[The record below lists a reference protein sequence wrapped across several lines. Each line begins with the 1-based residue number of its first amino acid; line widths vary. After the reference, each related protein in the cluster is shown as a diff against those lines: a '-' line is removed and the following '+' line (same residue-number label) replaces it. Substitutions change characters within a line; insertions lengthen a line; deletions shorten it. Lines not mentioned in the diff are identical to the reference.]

1 MNRTLYYCLL
11 PALIIFASFSPIFAA
26 EKGLLLTEEVQ
37 VMLGDSFM
45 AEREYYRAVTEY
57 KKFLVLFPDSEQSDS
72 VLFKIG
78 RAYQGGDEFENAAR
92 SFAAIGERYPD
103 STYAPAA
110 GYQAGLCYWRLN
122 RLDEAAA
129 AFTAVATHYPAS
141 GDAPRAL
148 LETALVDFDRKDLPG
163 SRRELERFLATYP
176 QDQRAEKARD
186 AITLLDRDQ
195 QLPRKSPVVAGL
207 LSAVVPGAGHIYAGH
222 YGDGVTSFFLN
233 GLFIAG
239 TVVAIRQENYAV
251 AGAVGVVGLPFYI
264 GNIYGAANAATKW
277 NISIRKELRGAI
289 AVTLDSPF

>member
-1 MNRTLYYCLL
+1 
-11 PALIIFASFSPIFAA
+11 
-26 EKGLLLTEEVQ
+26 LTEEVQ
-37 VMLGDSFM
+37 VRLGDSFM

-57 KKFLVLFPDSEQSDS
+57 KKFLILFPESEQSDS

-92 SFAAIGERYPD
+92 FFAAIGERYPD

-129 AFTAVATHYPAS
+129 AFSAVAARYPAS

-163 SRRELERFLATYP
+163 SRQELERFLAIYP
-176 QDQRAEKARD
+176 RDQRAEKARD

-239 TVVAIRQENYAV
+239 TVVAVRQENYAV
-251 AGAVGVVGLPFYI
+251 AGAVGAVGLPFYI

-277 NISIRKELRGAI
+277 NISVRKELRGAI

>member
-1 MNRTLYYCLL
+1 MIRTLCRCLL
-11 PALIIFASFSPIFAA
+11 PALFFFASFSPLFAA

-37 VMLGDSFM
+37 VKLGDSFM
-45 AEREYYRAVTEY
+45 AEHEYYRAVTEY

-78 RAYQGGDEFENAAR
+78 RAYFGGDELENAAR

-122 RLDEAAA
+122 RLEEAAA
-129 AFTAVATHYPAS
+129 AFTAVATRYPAS
-141 GDAPRAL
+141 GDARRAL

-163 SRRELERFLATYP
+163 SQRELERFLATYP

>member
-1 MNRTLYYCLL
+1 
-11 PALIIFASFSPIFAA
+11 
-26 EKGLLLTEEVQ
+26 
-37 VMLGDSFM
+37 
-45 AEREYYRAVTEY
+45 
-57 KKFLVLFPDSEQSDS
+57 
-72 VLFKIG
+72 LFKIG
-78 RAYQGGDEFENAAR
+78 RAYFEGDEFENAAR

-122 RLDEAAA
+122 RLEEAAA
-129 AFTAVATHYPAS
+129 AFTAVATRYPAS
-141 GDAPRAL
+141 GDARRAL
-148 LETALVDFDRKDLPG
+148 LETALIDFDRKDLPG
-163 SRRELERFLATYP
+163 SRQELERFLAIYP